1 MTPLAADIDNAGE
14 EGHDARTHRSVGAQA
29 QLAQNHPVP
38 QGALGVVVGERQFG
52 MAQNLEDGLPVVD
65 QLHRQRVGF
74 RIHAAPVVFAGG
86 EQRGEP
92 RRVAGRQIDRG
103 RAFAGGVYRRL
114 QGFQGF
120 QHDPAEGAGRA
131 VAALDQA
138 PRLAKQMSPAAQS
151 ARVVVVGH
159 PPIRSVLFVINFIFR
174 CPRTL
179 FRLFLPQ

>member
-131 VAALDQA
+131 VAASGPGPTPCEA
-138 PRLAKQMSPAAQS
+138 NEPSS
-151 ARVVVVGH
+151 AVGAGSGGRTSTH
-159 PPIRSVLFVINFIFR
+159 P
-174 CPRTL
+174 
-179 FRLFLPQ
+179 